1 MKNKVVL
8 SLFVVALLTL
18 AGCAQLIDN
27 LAEQDMP
34 GTWHLQSIKDVK
46 TGQETVVSGLSLS
59 TRMLGNLQGNAVQ
72 FGDIGGGF
80 NAFYQLEGDNGVQDG
95 TYDVDLLTLE
105 LKLNNGITLKRQINS
120 VDDNQLILA
129 DTING
134 VAKTLNFL
142 RI

>member
-1 MKNKVVL
+1 MINKVFL
-8 SLFVVALLTL
+8 TLFVGALLAL
-18 AGCAQLIDN
+18 GGCAQLIDN

-34 GTWHLQSIKDVK
+34 GTWHLQSIKDNK
-46 TGQETVVSGLSLS
+46 TGQETAVSSLS
-59 TRMLGNLQGNAVQ
+59 ISTRILGNLQGNAVQ

-80 NAFYQLEGDNGVQDG
+80 NVFYQLEGDNGVQDG